1 MSFGFEL
8 VLSILA
14 AFVLAVFITR
24 FLLRRPPPHK
34 KNGAWHVDLTPGSER
49 AGVYT
54 RAFIA
59 WNSLFALRAPEAVYF
74 TAIHD
79 SDGNRLKCAATYF
92 IEGQDPDARWWS
104 LTAYKKNRLIPNSLG
119 RYSFSQTTVARNAE
133 GRWHIHLS
141 PQPQAENWLPTGETE
156 GNFGLTL
163 RLYGP
168 GRNTLA
174 NLESIRLPQIRPI
187 TPGPMVPRREDPA

>member
-1 MSFGFEL
+1 MSFGSEL
-8 VLSILA
+8 AISVLT
-14 AFVLAVFITR
+14 AFLLAVLITGL
-24 FLLRRPPPHK
+24 LLRRAPPHK
-34 KNGAWHVDLTPGSER
+34 QSGAWRVDLRPGSER
-49 AGVYT
+49 AGIYT

-59 WNSLFALRAPEAVYF
+59 WNSLFALRVPEAVYF
-74 TAIHD
+74 TALHD
-79 SDGNRLKCAATYF
+79 SDGHRLECAATYS

-133 GRWHIHLS
+133 GRWRIHLS
-141 PQPQAENWLPTGETE
+141 PLEQVENWLPTGEPE

-168 GRNTLA
+168 SPDALA
-174 NLESIRLPQIRPI
+174 NLESIALPRIHR
-187 TPGPMVPRREDPA
+187 MAPRREGSA